1 MKMRAWIKFNAWS
14 KTTPCTNE
22 SLQVYFNSG
31 VGKQKN
37 NSFCLTGGKMKDFSQ
52 GARRAYDAF
61 LNQVE
66 PDFKVALTEL
76 QEHNEPCK
84 SYFDGTFCITDV
96 GNVMGQNVGA
106 DGLWLV
112 VKKDEVAFFYNLSDF
127 KNVEI

>member
-1 MKMRAWIKFNAWS
+1 MRAWIKFNAWS
-14 KTTPCTNE
+14 KTTPCTSD

-37 NSFCLTGGKMKDFSQ
+37 NSFCLTGGKMKDFSK

-66 PDFKVALTEL
+66 PDFKVALAEL
-76 QEHNEPCK
+76 KEHDEPCK
-84 SYFDGTFCITDV
+84 SYFEGTFCITDV